1 MFNDEDTPKAAS
13 SKSKASK
20 ASASTAGST
29 LMLSGG
35 FSWSA
40 KDGSDDEEES
50 DSDDDAPAP
59 TVDAS
64 KSKKQKKSIQQDLT
78 ADLQSRAP
86 ESTGDFERL
95 LLGSP
100 NSSFLWIQYMSFQLQ
115 ISEVGKARDI
125 GHRALKT
132 INFREEGEKLNVWIA
147 LLNLENTFGTE
158 DTTEL
163 LFKRAIQ
170 FNDPE
175 TVHLRMADIY
185 EKTEK
190 FEVRFFFISFSTRP
204 RPSFEFF
211 R

>member
-1 MFNDEDTPKAAS
+1 MIFDDETPKTAS
-13 SKSKASK
+13 TKSKTPKTST
-20 ASASTAGST
+20 STAGST

-40 KDGSDDEEES
+40 KDASDSEDGS
-50 DSDDDAPAP
+50 DSDDDEPSTSVAD
-59 TVDAS
+59 VS
-64 KSKKQKKSIQQDLT
+64 KSKKQKKAIQQDLT

-115 ISEVGKARDI
+115 ISEVAKAREI
-125 GHRALKT
+125 GHRALKI

-158 DTTEL
+158 DTTEA

-170 FNDPE
+170 FNDPK
-175 TVHLRMADIY
+175 TMHLRMADIY
-185 EKTEK
+185 EKAEK
-190 FEVRFFFISFSTRP
+190 FEVNSRFLLRLFDASR
-204 RPSFEFF
+204 
-211 R
+211 